1 MFFHKRKNINDYRTE
16 VKYTLEGFSRVKA
29 VKSLQYSRQFFGE
42 IFSRRWINNVYFD
55 TSNLDLYRSS
65 IEGTSERVKVR
76 IRWYGEMYGEIKPVL
91 ELKIKKGL
99 MNTKESYQ
107 LDKFIFNQE
116 ILKIEFKY
124 LILRC
129 KNVPIE
135 IKNYIKLVEP
145 TLLNRYYRSY
155 HLSSSKRY
163 RITIDTNLYFKSLRS
178 RQKLGNACMY
188 KERSF
193 IILEVKYD
201 NFYYDTSSIMTNLF
215 IGARVTQI
223 SKYTYGLAVG

>member
-1 MFFHKRKNINDYRTE
+1 
-16 VKYTLEGFSRVKA
+16 
-29 VKSLQYSRQFFGE
+29 
-42 IFSRRWINNVYFD
+42 
-55 TSNLDLYRSS
+55 
-65 IEGTSERVKVR
+65 
-76 IRWYGEMYGEIKPVL
+76 
-91 ELKIKKGL
+91 

-129 KNVPIE
+129 KSVPIE

-163 RITIDTNLYFKSLRS
+163 RITIDTDLYFKSLRS
-178 RQKLGNACMY
+178 RQKLGNTSMY